1 MASFFKTLVC
11 LLGVSLAS
19 PTFAGDFC
27 KFDNCLSV
35 DGQSGALILTA
46 DRILPHSQKP
56 IVVVLGD
63 QEVDGLNVSQRLLG
77 FSRKTFITLP
87 KSSVDALMQV
97 GDIVV
102 EHDRGSLKY
111 SLTDDDKSLIK
122 SLSSSQ

>member
-1 MASFFKTLVC
+1 MFRFFKTFFC
-11 LLGVSLAS
+11 LLGLSLA
-19 PTFAGDFC
+19 PLTFAGDFC
-27 KFDNCLSV
+27 KSDSCLSV
-35 DGQSGALILTA
+35 DGQSGALVLTA

-56 IVVVLGD
+56 IVVMLD
-63 QEVDGLNVSQRLLG
+63 NHKVDGVTVSQRLLG

-87 KSSVDALMQV
+87 KSSVGALNQA
-97 GDIVV
+97 GHIVV

>member
-11 LLGVSLAS
+11 LLGISLAS
-19 PTFAGDFC
+19 PTFASDFC
-27 KFDNCLSV
+27 KSDSCLSV

-63 QEVDGLNVSQRLLG
+63 QKFNGLNVSQRLLG

-87 KSSVDALMQV
+87 ESSVDVLMQV
-97 GDIVV
+97 SDIVV

>member
-11 LLGVSLAS
+11 LLGISLAS
-19 PTFAGDFC
+19 QTFASDFC
-27 KFDNCLSV
+27 KSESCLSV
-35 DGQSGALILTA
+35 DSQNGALILTA

-63 QEVDGLNVSQRLLG
+63 QKLDGLNVSQRLLG

-87 KSSVDALMQV
+87 KSSVGVLMQV